1 MINCTEEAGQGRVQA
16 TGQLNRY
23 GLKCIYIYIYIYIEM
38 DIPLHRNILVPI
50 YECTC
55 IWNET
60 DTKGSCNNTC

>member
-23 GLKCIYIYIYIYIEM
+23 GLKCIYIYIYIEM

-60 DTKGSCNNTC
+60 DTKGACNITC